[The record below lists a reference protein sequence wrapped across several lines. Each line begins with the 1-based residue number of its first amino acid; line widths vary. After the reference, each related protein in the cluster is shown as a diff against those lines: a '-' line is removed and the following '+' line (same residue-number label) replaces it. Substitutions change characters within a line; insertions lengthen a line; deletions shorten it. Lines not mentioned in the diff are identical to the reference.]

1 MNDHLRLERFLSIIK
16 KDNEMDPREAEE
28 RRALIRQNKKLLNQ
42 LYESAKKIE
51 TLELTKLEMKEQLEL
66 LDFQMIEEELRRQ
79 PICENS
85 ETQTEEDADS
95 GPSVVALARAETAAA
110 LSELANQQAESA
122 ALAARYRHLENL
134 VRDLRRDNAELREQ
148 VARNEDDSE
157 NSLAESDKHTRGQA
171 LQVGVGGSGDCA
183 ELQRLQDRLRR
194 ACGLPEG
201 AGDVELEDGCL
212 LLNSPVVQQLAVEL
226 EVVSDPVTED
236 TLLTAIRNLKRVRNS
251 LLLTGSRT
259 SIKSDQTRD
268 TNSPEYYSL
277 QFSHLQSTKESDG
290 LRAQLAICEK
300 RRVDLE
306 KRVQELTSDLS
317 HAQAE
322 YRANEAALTAS
333 RRNEA
338 ALRRRLLAT
347 MDTGSTNQRGRPV
360 CSVDFVLTSGTS
372 PPLKEDLDAQTK
384 VIRLEAA
391 NAALTEASHLDRARL
406 QDQATRIAQLE
417 AEQRTLHDRMASLQA
432 SESCAQRASVRLQAL
447 YEDMLREFSEAST
460 QDASSAA
467 RRRQR
472 QTTDPR
478 GYETDTAVV
487 VNSNRHSAD
496 DAAMLKPC
504 GSKACAEMRAV
515 LATLQERFVR
525 AAEQL
530 TEAETLLAEVE
541 GGHGGDPSRSPH
553 APRACPHLFAALRFA
568 VECDRSC
575 EAGTPTAGLLNRLE
589 RWINAQLTRR
599 RTIEA
604 ELRQRCVDLQVALS
618 KTSFSPN
625 DAKVLEAS
633 LEAQNSELADLHRKL
648 EILHDELEAIKG
660 VCEVQ
665 VSRKERSP

>member
-1 MNDHLRLERFLSIIK
+1 
-16 KDNEMDPREAEE
+16 
-28 RRALIRQNKKLLNQ
+28 
-42 LYESAKKIE
+42 
-51 TLELTKLEMKEQLEL
+51 MKEQLEL
-66 LDFQMIEEELRRQ
+66 LDFQMVEIENQKAMIEEELRRQ

-171 LQVGVGGSGDCA
+171 LQAELAAKVEQIARLEEILAKSEASCESLRAQLKSHQVGGSGDCA

-665 VSRKERSP
+665 FRATTDQ